1 VKATSVYHVFVSPKE
16 RLLIPKVSSQ
26 ASDLTRHRTSVKNLF
41 HKAEFFQNLDIANRE
56 GQQKSVGK
64 RITVC
69 FFSRVL
75 ILV

>member
-41 HKAEFFQNLDIANRE
+41 HKAEFLKIWTLQTE
-56 GQQKSVGK
+56 KVSKSQLAK
-64 RITVC
+64 ELLFA
-69 FFSRVL
+69 FFHAC
-75 ILV
+75 